1 MTSPRPRGS
10 LDEHLATLGVVP
22 GLDLALDATIT
33 PQTLARE
40 SGASASPPSERSV
53 GALPR
58 LALSGAAGQG
68 DRVDPTASADLELL
82 GVIGEGGMGRV
93 HLARQRSLGR
103 EVAIKMLKDEAAL
116 GTHAT
121 EMLRAEATIMGRLE
135 HPNVVPVHAVG
146 LDGAGR
152 LVLVMKRIE
161 GAPWRDL
168 LHDPA
173 HPRWQELA
181 PRLEDRLDAHLGVLA
196 QVANALELAHQRG
209 IVHRDVKP
217 ENVLLGAYGEVYLAD
232 WGIALRTEGAEGSDL
247 VGTPAYMAPEMVA
260 GLRANIDA
268 RTDVFLLGAT
278 LHEVLTGAPPHQGKT
293 VHEVL
298 LRAFDGEEPTYAADV
313 PPELAA
319 IARRAM
325 AKDPSARF
333 ASARELR
340 AAIDEVR
347 RHRGAIALTQAS
359 RAQLAEIEAALSA
372 PSTPGAA
379 RLDKLLTECRVGLAT
394 ALREWP
400 ESTEARR
407 ALAQCLRLAVRH
419 EIGRKSPVA
428 ARALLAELEGGDP
441 ALESAIAALELEANE
456 REAELARLRSLDQD
470 ADLSIGLVPRAVM
483 LVSLLLAGLVVSGIA
498 TFQSQGDP
506 SRLDAW
512 DIVRFSSLVFG
523 TMCALLVVFGRR
535 LLANAIG
542 ARTTVLFLLGTG
554 GLVVH
559 RIVAALLGIAPR
571 ATLTTDLVLLAI
583 VASASGTVIPRGA
596 LSAIPVLLG
605 IGAALAWPDHTA
617 VVFSAATVSM
627 VLVLMVVGLLELRRN
642 RPTAG
647 ATAPRPDG
655 SADRRPP
662 PADDTRSK

>member
-1 MTSPRPRGS
+1 MASSDSTPSIE
-10 LDEHLATLGVVP
+10 EHLATLGVVP
-22 GLDLALDATIT
+22 SLDLALDATIT
-33 PQTLARE
+33 PETLARQ
-40 SGASASPPSERSV
+40 SGGPMAPAGRSV
-53 GALPR
+53 GELPR
-58 LALSGAAGQG
+58 IALSGVDGPGVAAEPSTG
-68 DRVDPTASADLELL
+68 ADLEIL

-103 EVAIKMLKDEAAL
+103 EVAIKMLKEEVAGA
-116 GTHAT
+116 HQS

-168 LHDPA
+168 LHDPE

-196 QVANALELAHQRG
+196 QVGNALELAHRRG
-209 IVHRDVKP
+209 VVHRDVKP

-260 GLRANIDA
+260 GVRANIDA

-278 LHEVLTGAPPHQGKT
+278 LHEILTGAPPHHGKS

-298 LRAFDGEEPTYAADV
+298 LRAFDCEAPVYDDHV
-313 PPELAA
+313 PSELAF

-333 ASARELR
+333 ASAREMR
-340 AAIDEVR
+340 VAIDEVR
-347 RHRGAIALTQAS
+347 RHRGAIALTHAA
-359 RAQLAEIEAALSA
+359 RGQLAEIEAALAA
-372 PSTPGAA
+372 PGSPAAA
-379 RLDKLLTECRVGLAT
+379 RLDRLLTECRVGLAT

-407 ALAQCLRLAVRH
+407 ALAQSLRLAIRH
-419 EIGRKSPVA
+419 EIARRSPVA
-428 ARALLAELEGGDP
+428 ARALLSELEGSD
-441 ALESAIAALELEANE
+441 AALEREVVALEAEARE

-470 ADLSIGLVPRAVM
+470 ADLSVGIVPRAVM
-483 LVSLLLAGLVVSGIA
+483 LVSLLVAGMIVSAIA
-498 TFQSQGDP
+498 TSQTDGDT
-506 SRLDAW
+506 SRLGAW
-512 DIVRFSSLVFG
+512 DIVRFSGLVFG
-523 TMCALLVVFGRR
+523 TMCALLVIFGRR

-559 RIVAALLGIAPR
+559 RAVAAMLGVEPR
-571 ATLTTDLVLLAI
+571 ATLTMDLVMLAI
-583 VASASGTVIPRGA
+583 VIVASGTVITRGVLA
-596 LSAIPVLLG
+596 VIPLVAGL
-605 IGAALAWPDHTA
+605 GAALAWPEHTPL
-617 VVFSAATVSM
+617 VFSLSTVSM
-627 VLVLMVVGLLELRRN
+627 VIVLMIVGLLELRR
-642 RPTAG
+642 G
-647 ATAPRPDG
+647 AARVKGAKTPAD
-655 SADRRPP
+655 SADRPRPP
-662 PADDTRSK
+662 SDDTRST